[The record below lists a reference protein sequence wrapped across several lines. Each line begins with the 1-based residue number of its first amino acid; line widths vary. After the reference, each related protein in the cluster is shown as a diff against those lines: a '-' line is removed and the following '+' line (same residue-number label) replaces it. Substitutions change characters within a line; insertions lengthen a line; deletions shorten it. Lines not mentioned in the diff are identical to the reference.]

1 MFIKSLTAAALAVAA
16 TFTAVPEAQ
25 ARSCHN
31 FTGYSV
37 CFELIAKSG
46 NLTKWGVG
54 FANNHASEGL
64 TVVCNGNYLHDWSSY
79 GQLNHAEAQYI
90 AASFC
95 AL

>member
-1 MFIKSLTAAALAVAA
+1 MLIKSLTAVVLAVAT

-31 FTGYSV
+31 FGNHSV
-37 CFELIAKSG
+37 CFDFVARSG
-46 NLTKWGVG
+46 NLTKWRVG
-54 FANNHASEGL
+54 FANNYASEGL
-64 TVVCNGNYLHDWSSY
+64 TVICNGNYLHDWSSY